1 MIMYLMLVRLWSL
14 RRMPD
19 VEMES
24 MVERTVE
31 REDTKEVKK
40 EVPKAVVDN

>member
-1 MIMYLMLVRLWSL
+1 MYLMLVRLWSL
-14 RRMPD
+14 RRTAD
-19 VEMES
+19 VEMEL

-40 EVPKAVVDN
+40 GVPKAVVDS